1 MLPDLEEGRSGGCY
15 SDNKIL
21 FHVVIAVESWLLL
34 PDLEE
39 ARYGGFHLCCKI
51 LFYMLIAVESLL
63 CYQILKRQELDE
75 FIMVVRFFVKQ

>member
-15 SDNKIL
+15 SYSKVL

-51 LFYMLIAVESLL
+51 LFYMPIAVESLL